1 MLKANDQIKAQIKA
15 QIQNQFKKMAALTGV
30 MLMAAAEAL
39 AQENS
44 SRPARRIVVSIPDRK
59 LAVLEGDRIVRIFQT
74 AVGAPLSPSPTGV
87 YQIVNTIAD
96 PTWYTKGK
104 IVPPGKCNPL
114 GTRWLGLSRK
124 GYGIHG
130 TNRPG
135 SIGRNASHGCIRM
148 RNREVEELF
157 KMVAVGEKVELY
169 DERNP
174 EITRLFGAPSPTV
187 AAGEPAD
194 Q

>member
-1 MLKANDQIKAQIKA
+1 MLKVQD
-15 QIQNQFKKMAALTGV
+15 QIQNQIREQIKKMAALTGV

-39 AQENS
+39 AQDNA

-59 LAVLEGDRIVRIFQT
+59 LAVLEGDRIVRIFET
-74 AVGAPLSPSPTGV
+74 AVGAPKSPSPTGV
-87 YQIVNTIAD
+87 YQIVNSIAD

-135 SIGRNASHGCIRM
+135 SIGHNASHGCIRM

-174 EITRLFGAPSPTV
+174 DIARLFGVPSLV
-187 AAGEPAD
+187 AAGAEPAG

>member
-1 MLKANDQIKAQIKA
+1 MLKIEEQIKRL
-15 QIQNQFKKMAALTGV
+15 AALTGV
-30 MLMAAAEAL
+30 MLMATAEAM
-39 AQENS
+39 AQDKS

-59 LAVLEGDRIVRIFQT
+59 LAVIEGDRIVRIFET
-74 AVGAPLSPSPTGV
+74 AVGAPKSPSPTGA
-87 YQIVNTIAD
+87 YQIVNSIAD

-104 IVPPGKCNPL
+104 IVPPGRCNPL

-130 TNRPG
+130 TNRPD

-157 KMVAVGEKVELY
+157 KMVAVGDQVELY
-169 DERNP
+169 GERNP
-174 EITRLFGAPSPTV
+174 KLARVFGAAPLIV
-187 AAGEPAD
+187 AAAEPAG